1 MVFPLLKT
9 WLRPLLGSSARGTD
23 KQYKTPEGFR
33 SIGGRGADDS
43 RSGRRGTAN
52 GPRTANPLTN
62 VTITESE
69 ERIVNEI
76 KLQNVKAGAISTP
89 QANQG
94 DVRGIVVM
102 TEFDISED
110 RSSQHG
116 HHPTRAHEPW

>member
-9 WLRPLLGSSARGTD
+9 WIRPLLGSSTRSTD

-43 RSGRRGTAN
+43 RSGRRGTGH

-62 VTITESE
+62 VTFTESE
-69 ERIVNEI
+69 ERMVNEI
-76 KLQNVKAGAISTP
+76 KLQNVKAGAISTL

-94 DVRGIVVM
+94 DVRGIVVR
-102 TEFDISED
+102 TEIDISED
-110 RSSQHG
+110 MSSQHG
-116 HHPTRAHEPW
+116 QHPTRVHEPW